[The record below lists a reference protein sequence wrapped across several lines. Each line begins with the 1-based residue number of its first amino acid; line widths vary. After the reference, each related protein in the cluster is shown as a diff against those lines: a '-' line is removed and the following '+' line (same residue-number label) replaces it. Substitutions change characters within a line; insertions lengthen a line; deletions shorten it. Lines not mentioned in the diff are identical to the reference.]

1 MDYTTG
7 YSLRAQDENT
17 SWERFVRQ
25 DVIVWMQ
32 QRLLWTSGVVG
43 HGVMTHFP
51 FLPALFLAQEDI
63 AWRHIPRA
71 CARHKAVWSEGQSS
85 TCSTIKLVVIWS
97 VRVLVCPAYQACLRI
112 VTVWLWTKTKH
123 WHFTGLSWGWRNFVG
138 IKQSHLLLLQRA
150 GANLP
155 VRYST
160 VVILVP
166 DSQYSAHHHTQ
177 CLQEWNR
184 QEASGTQQWRSDEVT
199 VESSAELRYEA
210 SVTTKKNVAG
220 QKIESDMV
228 FRTLH
233 RMHRL
238 GPPEMTISTDF
249 HWHFRAGQ
257 STEMHS
263 AFGIIWSHKNCPYTI
278 FWHSDSGA
286 LSGGLSPSHRL
297 RMQPRRGGPS
307 RARCTTTLTSQ
318 DLSCTRHNRKELLNA
333 STITTHRTPRHAR
346 LRKPQKS
353 SRSQ

>member
-1 MDYTTG
+1 MG
-7 YSLRAQDENT
+7 
-17 SWERFVRQ
+17 SWHISRFCP
-25 DVIVWMQ
+25 
-32 QRLLWTSGVVG
+32 
-43 HGVMTHFP
+43 H
-51 FLPALFLAQEDI
+51 LFLAQEDI

-123 WHFTGLSWGWRNFVG
+123 WHFTGLSWGWRNFVE
-138 IKQSHLLLLQRA
+138 IKQSDLLLLQRA

-155 VRYST
+155 VRCTQQLWFLCQTANT
-160 VVILVP
+160 VLIITPNVFKNEIVK
-166 DSQYSAHHHTQ
+166 
-177 CLQEWNR
+177 
-184 QEASGTQQWRSDEVT
+184 EASGTQQWRSDEVT

-210 SVTTKKNVAG
+210 SVTTKKNVAW

-263 AFGIIWSHKNCPYTI
+263 AFGIVWSHKNCARMYTPYPSIYDILT
-278 FWHSDSGA
+278 FWFWCSLRWSF
-286 LSGGLSPSHRL
+286 SITSSPD
-297 RMQPRRGGPS
+297 
-307 RARCTTTLTSQ
+307 AT
-318 DLSCTRHNRKELLNA
+318 
-333 STITTHRTPRHAR
+333 
-346 LRKPQKS
+346 
-353 SRSQ
+353 